1 MAYVEIGITGTIAQG
16 DDEIG
21 GTRWHLEREAKLGI
35 FGAGDGAKVG
45 DDRDVAG

>member
-21 GTRWHLEREAKLGI
+21 GTRWHLEGVAKLGVR
-35 FGAGDGAKVG
+35 ATCDGAKV
-45 DDRDVAG
+45 DDDGDVAG